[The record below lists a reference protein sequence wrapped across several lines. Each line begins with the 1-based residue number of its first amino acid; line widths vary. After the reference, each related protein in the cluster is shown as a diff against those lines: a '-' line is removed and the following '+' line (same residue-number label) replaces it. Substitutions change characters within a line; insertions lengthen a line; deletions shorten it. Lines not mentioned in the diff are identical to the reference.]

1 MNRPARPGWTAALWR
16 RLVLFL
22 ARHTAPCADI
32 TRLASAACDRRLT
45 WREHGRLRLH
55 FLLCDWCR
63 RYAEQVQWRH
73 ELAPGL
79 PDMVPQFRERSAPP
93 GLRERLKA
101 RLRQP
106 G

>member
-1 MNRPARPGWTAALWR
+1 MSRSARPAWTTALRR
-16 RLVLFL
+16 RLALFL

-45 WREHGRLRLH
+45 WRERGRLRLH
-55 FLLCDWCR
+55 FHLCDWCR
-63 RYAEQVQWRH
+63 RYAEQVRWLHQ
-73 ELAPGL
+73 LAPGL
-79 PDMVPQFRERSAPP
+79 AEKAPQFQARSAPP
-93 GLRERLKA
+93 GLRERLKT